1 MGIRNQTDATNESV
15 NQIKS
20 ITDYITNIAEET
32 NLLALNASIEA
43 ARAGEAGKG
52 FAVVAQQIQKLAE
65 ESNNSASQIGKN
77 IQDLVEKT
85 KENLLAMNTIDD
97 VLNSQKDKVSRTK
110 EIFEALNNSITAL
123 TDQEDNMQKSIS
135 TMNQTKDNM
144 SEIIKELEESSL
156 TNVGA
161 AEETA
166 EVTGKMKEEIGGITS
181 LTSDLTD
188 LSENLSQNLKSFLS

>member
-1 MGIRNQTDATNESV
+1 M
-15 NQIKS
+15 
-20 ITDYITNIAEET
+20 
-32 NLLALNASIEA
+32 ALNASIEA

-144 SEIIKELEESSL
+144 SEIIKELE
-156 TNVGA
+156 
-161 AEETA
+161 
-166 EVTGKMKEEIGGITS
+166 
-181 LTSDLTD
+181 
-188 LSENLSQNLKSFLS
+188 

>member
-1 MGIRNQTDATNESV
+1 M
-15 NQIKS
+15 
-20 ITDYITNIAEET
+20 
-32 NLLALNASIEA
+32 ALNASIEA

-123 TDQEDNMQKSIS
+123 TDQEYNMQKSIS

>member
-1 MGIRNQTDATNESV
+1 M
-15 NQIKS
+15 
-20 ITDYITNIAEET
+20 
-32 NLLALNASIEA
+32 ALNASIEA

-188 LSENLSQNLKSFLS
+188 LAENLSQNLKSFLS

>member
-1 MGIRNQTDATNESV
+1 MRNQTDATNESV

>member
-1 MGIRNQTDATNESV
+1 MRNQTDATNESV

-144 SEIIKELEESSL
+144 SEIIK
-156 TNVGA
+156 NW
-161 AEETA
+161 
-166 EVTGKMKEEIGGITS
+166 K
-181 LTSDLTD
+181 
-188 LSENLSQNLKSFLS
+188 NPP

>member
-1 MGIRNQTDATNESV
+1 
-15 NQIKS
+15 
-20 ITDYITNIAEET
+20 
-32 NLLALNASIEA
+32 
-43 ARAGEAGKG
+43 
-52 FAVVAQQIQKLAE
+52 
-65 ESNNSASQIGKN
+65 
-77 IQDLVEKT
+77 
-85 KENLLAMNTIDD
+85 MNTIDD